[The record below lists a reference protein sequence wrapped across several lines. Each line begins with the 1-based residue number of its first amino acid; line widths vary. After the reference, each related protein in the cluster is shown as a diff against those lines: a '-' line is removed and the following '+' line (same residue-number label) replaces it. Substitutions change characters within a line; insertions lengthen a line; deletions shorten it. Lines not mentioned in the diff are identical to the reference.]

1 MNSVFDLIKLLLM
14 PLELYLKVLSWRI
27 TWDDIPRTYAS
38 WIVLFGYGVAMGGL
52 RYAWVEGL
60 PAITSA
66 LSMALS
72 VAFCLLLFRKPG
84 ILLILAVGSAD
95 FLVAFCTLALS
106 RFGFV
111 YVDHW
116 LLFTLIEILCFIRLY
131 YLYLKFRHTCP
142 KGDIFA

>member
-1 MNSVFDLIKLLLM
+1 LNIVFDLLKLSLM
-14 PLELYLKVLSWRI
+14 PLALYLKVLSWRI

-38 WIVLFGYGVAMGGL
+38 WIVLFGYGIAVGVL

-60 PAITSA
+60 SPITSA
-66 LSMALS
+66 LSMTLS
-72 VAFCLLLFRKPG
+72 VAFCLFLFRKPG

-111 YVDHW
+111 YADNW
-116 LLFTLIEILCFIRLY
+116 LLFMLIEFLCFVRLY

>member
-1 MNSVFDLIKLLLM
+1 LKTILDLLKLSLK
-14 PLELYLKVLSWRI
+14 PFALYVKVLSWRI

-38 WIVLFGYGVAMGGL
+38 WIVLFGYGIAMGGL

-60 PAITSA
+60 SPIALAFSMILSA
-66 LSMALS
+66 
-72 VAFCLLLFRKPG
+72 VFCGKPG
-84 ILLILAVGSAD
+84 ILLILAAGSVE
-95 FLVAFCTLALS
+95 FLGVFCILALS

-111 YVDHW
+111 YVDDW
-116 LLFTLIEILCFIRLY
+116 LLFALIEFLCFVRLY

>member
-1 MNSVFDLIKLLLM
+1 LNIVFDLLKLSLM
-14 PLELYLKVLSWRI
+14 PLALYLKVLSWRI

-38 WIVLFGYGVAMGGL
+38 WIVLFGYGIAMGGL

-60 PAITSA
+60 SPFA
-66 LSMALS
+66 LAFSMTLS
-72 VAFCLLLFRKPG
+72 VAFCGKPG
-84 ILLILAVGSAD
+84 ILLILAAGSVE
-95 FLVAFCTLALS
+95 FLGVFCILALS

-111 YVDHW
+111 YVDYF
-116 LLFTLIEILCFIRLY
+116 LLFALIEFLCFVRLY